1 MSNNIQDMFVD
12 TIISDLKASSKKE
25 VYKKLANHVAT
36 LIGTPEN
43 FLLDIINNN
52 EQQQNSSMG
61 NGVAIAHAQLP
72 RLTRP
77 IIVLAKTA
85 QGVDFMADDREPVD
99 LITLVL
105 SPEFEGPTHLQR
117 IAMVARFF
125 NDETARKNLRE
136 AENYEDIRST
146 IKQMNERK
154 KAA

>member
-12 TIISDLKASSKKE
+12 TIINDVKASSKKE
-25 VYKKLANHVAT
+25 VYKKLATHVAT
-36 LIGTPEN
+36 LIGTPEK
-43 FLLDIINNN
+43 FLLDIINKN
-52 EQQQNSSMG
+52 EQQQNSAMG

-77 IIVLAKTA
+77 MIVLAKMSD
-85 QGVDFMADDREPVD
+85 GIDFMADDREPVD

-154 KAA
+154 KVA

>member
-43 FLLDIINNN
+43 FLLDIINKN
-52 EQQQNSSMG
+52 EQQQSSAMG
-61 NGVAIAHAQLP
+61 NGVAVAHAQLP

-77 IIVLAKTA
+77 IIVLAKTT
-85 QGVDFMADDREPVD
+85 QGVDFMADDGEPVD

-117 IAMVARFF
+117 IALVARFF

-136 AENYEDIRST
+136 AEDYESIRST

>member
-12 TIISDLKASSKKE
+12 TIISDLKASNKKE

-43 FLLDIINNN
+43 FLLDIINKN

-77 IIVLAKTA
+77 IICLLYTSPSPRD
-85 QGVDFMADDREPVD
+85 G
-99 LITLVL
+99 LL
-105 SPEFEGPTHLQR
+105 SRMPSS
-117 IAMVARFF
+117 A
-125 NDETARKNLRE
+125 
-136 AENYEDIRST
+136 
-146 IKQMNERK
+146 
-154 KAA
+154 